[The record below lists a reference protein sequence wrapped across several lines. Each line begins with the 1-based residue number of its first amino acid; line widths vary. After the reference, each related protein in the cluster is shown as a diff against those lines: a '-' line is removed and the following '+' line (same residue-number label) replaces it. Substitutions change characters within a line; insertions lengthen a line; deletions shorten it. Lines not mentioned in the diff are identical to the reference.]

1 MIPHKSSY
9 LSRPGPSNGSSSQPD
24 GSAAVTKLKDAV
36 AHFQAMLTD
45 DDRMRLQ
52 GLKKL
57 PHGAQSIIAFTA
69 ELDKQQDGNRRGKSI
84 ASRLTSFLQI
94 IQQFTPVIDTY
105 IQSNPDIS
113 ALIWGSIKLTFMV
126 LANFLSQFQSFVEL
140 LQGFGSLYS
149 RLGHYQILFQDS
161 TRLNDSVCEFHT
173 SVILCCEKVVR
184 LIRQSTFTNQVWRA
198 ITCSF
203 QAEIRSYVEKVKER
217 AENAQSEIELAKA
230 QADHHE
236 QQQ

>member
-9 LSRPGPSNGSSSQPD
+9 LSRPGPSNGSGRQSD

-45 DDRMRLQ
+45 DDRIRLQ

-57 PHGAQSIIAFTA
+57 PHDAQSIIAFTA
-69 ELDKQQDGNRRGKSI
+69 ELDRQRDGNRRGKSI

-94 IQQFTPVIDTY
+94 VQQFTPIIDTY

-126 LANFLSQFQSFVEL
+126 YTLVATGN
-140 LQGFGSLYS
+140 
-149 RLGHYQILFQDS
+149 
-161 TRLNDSVCEFHT
+161 C
-173 SVILCCEKVVR
+173 
-184 LIRQSTFTNQVWRA
+184 
-198 ITCSF
+198 
-203 QAEIRSYVEKVKER
+203 
-217 AENAQSEIELAKA
+217 
-230 QADHHE
+230 
-236 QQQ
+236 